1 MNHDSQ
7 NVVTVD
13 NRFAMI
19 PHWLILSDVSDGALR
34 LYAALMKYADSTTR
48 QAFPSRATIANDMHK
63 SVKSVDRYLRE
74 LESLGAVRVQRRKRV
89 GSLENQSSVYT
100 LVTTNPR
107 VATSEEMDST
117 VSTPQEVGTPVS
129 PGGDMD
135 DAENYTHLTTP
146 TFISSGATN
155 PDSRNPSEP
164 APTGA
169 ALKVHDQLGITQE
182 QSRDL
187 ITRASNIYEA
197 GIRDYYTDEGE
208 WEDLAYVIESYTG
221 TEVGDAI
228 TNKRWSDRLAEIIE
242 QTEDKGSRYGAGK
255 WLCQLH
261 AWTLTHY

>member
-117 VSTPQEVGTPVS
+117 VSTP
-129 PGGDMD
+129 
-135 DAENYTHLTTP
+135 
-146 TFISSGATN
+146 
-155 PDSRNPSEP
+155 
-164 APTGA
+164 
-169 ALKVHDQLGITQE
+169 
-182 QSRDL
+182 
-187 ITRASNIYEA
+187 
-197 GIRDYYTDEGE
+197 
-208 WEDLAYVIESYTG
+208 
-221 TEVGDAI
+221 
-228 TNKRWSDRLAEIIE
+228 
-242 QTEDKGSRYGAGK
+242 K
-255 WLCQLH
+255 W
-261 AWTLTHY
+261 